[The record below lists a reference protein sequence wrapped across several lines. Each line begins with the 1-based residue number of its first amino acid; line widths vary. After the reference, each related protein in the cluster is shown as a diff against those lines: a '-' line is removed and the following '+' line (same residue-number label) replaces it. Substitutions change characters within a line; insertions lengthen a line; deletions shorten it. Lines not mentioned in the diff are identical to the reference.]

1 MQGHFH
7 LGGGGS
13 EQDEARLWAEAF
25 PAGARIAVWPFAQ
38 SSVADRRRSGD
49 WLTSALAALGPHQ
62 IDVWLAADDHDASLA
77 GVDVVAIP
85 GGNTF
90 DLLHTLN
97 EAGLLSVLH
106 DHLAR
111 SGSVY
116 GGSAGAV
123 LAGADIGIALVADP
137 NDVGL
142 EDTTGLDLLH
152 GLDVLPHYTD
162 DQLGF
167 AQDHHRRTGR
177 PVLGLP
183 ERGGVVVAGTTART
197 VGPESVQVITRDDSV
212 ERVAG
217 ERWPLTDQPSAGPS
231 AAGSD

>member
-25 PAGARIAVWPFAQ
+25 PPGSRIAVWPFAQ
-38 SSVADRRRSGD
+38 PDRAGRRLSGD
-49 WLTSALAALGPHQ
+49 WFSSALAALGAYR
-62 IDVWLAADDHDASLA
+62 IDVWLTPDDHDPSLTE
-77 GVDVVAIP
+77 VDVVAIP

-90 DLLHTLN
+90 DLLHTLR
-97 EAGLLSVLH
+97 EAGLLPALH
-106 DHLAR
+106 DHLGR
-111 SGSVY
+111 GGSVY

-162 DQLGF
+162 DQLEF
-167 AQDHHRRTGR
+167 ARDHHRRTGR

-183 ERGGVVVAGTTART
+183 ERSGVVVTGGTARI
-197 VGPESVQVITRDDSV
+197 VGPDPVRVITRDGSV
-212 ERVAG
+212 ERAAG
-217 ERWPLTDQPSAGPS
+217 DRWSLTDQPSAGPS
-231 AAGSD
+231 ASGSG